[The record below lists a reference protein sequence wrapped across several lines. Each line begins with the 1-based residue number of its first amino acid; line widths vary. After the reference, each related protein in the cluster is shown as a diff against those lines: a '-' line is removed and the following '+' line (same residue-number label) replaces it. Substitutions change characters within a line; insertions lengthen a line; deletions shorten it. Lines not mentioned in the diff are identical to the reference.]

1 MRIAVYIGGAQ
12 DGFDTPSSGEPRY
25 AYNIAHMLALEGHEV
40 TAFGTGY
47 HTQEPPLWG
56 RQKSIENVSFVHPYD
71 VLGKTF
77 DVVVN
82 LPFDFWYEG
91 KILPCEEINIQADKI
106 SHVTFSKAGLIS
118 LYKDKTCWDT
128 HRHRILMAYPL
139 SSFDFNFPRELT
151 KKEQHFADKYIHWLP
166 FPYYQEFCDRP
177 LSERREMTWVCK
189 SLFSDEWPEDKDFHL
204 EGRTCLEATKNFA
217 NKNNI
222 IVHFAMASMFKSER
236 AKRLGVDKIFNDIQ
250 NKQLNDGLYLF
261 SELNEYFSK
270 SAVNL
275 VPPNFAAS
283 CFNAIAS
290 GCVSLSYEDDFM
302 FGGLSSSLKLYKG
315 ISIYEVEKLLEAI
328 YFRREIYWKL
338 IDEQREKITDY
349 SYASSYKRFKEFIDG

>member
-1 MRIAVYIGGAQ
+1 MKIAVYIGGAQ

-40 TAFGTGY
+40 TAFGTG
-47 HTQEPPLWG
+47 HETQQPPLWG
-56 RQKSIENVSFVHPYD
+56 RQEPISGVSFVHPYD

-77 DVVVN
+77 DVLIN
-82 LPFDFWYEG
+82 LPFELWVEG
-91 KILPCEEINIQADKI
+91 KLLPCEEIDIQADKI
-106 SHVTFSKAGLIS
+106 FHTTFSKAGLASIC
-118 LYKDKTCWDT
+118 KNKTCWDT
-128 HRHRILMAYPL
+128 HKHHVMMPYSLTADL
-139 SSFDFNFPRELT
+139 HDNLARELT
-151 KKEQHFADKYIHWLP
+151 EEEQVFADKYIHWLP
-166 FPYYQEFCDRP
+166 FPYYKELNNRP
-177 LSERREMTWVCK
+177 PSERREMLWVCK
-189 SLFSDEWPEDKDFHL
+189 SLFSDEWAEDEDFHL
-204 EGRTCLEATKNFA
+204 EGRTLLEATKNFA

-222 IVHFAMASMFKSER
+222 TLHFAMASMFESER
-236 AKRLGVDKIFNDIQ
+236 AKRLGVDKIFHDIQ

-261 SELNEYFSK
+261 SELNNLFSK

-315 ISIYEVEKLLEAI
+315 ISIREVENLLEAI
-328 YFRREIYWKL
+328 YFRGEIYWEL
-338 IDEQREKITDY
+338 IDEQREKIVDY
-349 SYASSYKRFKEFIDG
+349 SYAAAYEKFGKIMM